1 MDGTVIMETTAVV
14 LVLKSYHEIGRGP
27 AWFERRLDGKLVVP
41 RAVETEFKRLQKAN
55 KRGKG
60 RNDIAW
66 MGRVKGAE
74 KNWIYDMYQEP
85 GRDGGLLRRIERMHM
100 AAVNEPGTA
109 EARAWLKAKKA
120 RLFSAWRISAKS
132 AEASPKPA
140 LRRLYEDAKTDRIIM
155 MQAVMIARSLEGKAV
170 LVSNDGDFTAFA
182 KPLEEISGGAM
193 RVVRFAKM
201 R

>member
-1 MDGTVIMETTAVV
+1 MDGTVIMETSAVV
-14 LVLKSYHEIGRGP
+14 LVLKSYHERGRGP
-27 AWFERRLDGKLVVP
+27 PWFEKRLDGKLVVP

-55 KRGKG
+55 KKGRG
-60 RNDIAW
+60 RNDIGW

-74 KNWIYDMYQEP
+74 KNWIYDMYKEP
-85 GRDGGLLRRIERMHM
+85 GTDGGLLHGIERMHM

-109 EARAWLKAKKA
+109 EARAWLKVKK
-120 RLFSAWRISAKS
+120 RHLFGAWKITAKS

-140 LRRLYEDAKTDRIIM
+140 LRRLYEDAKADRIIM

-193 RVVRFAKM
+193 RVVGFSKM
-201 R
+201 K

>member
-27 AWFERRLDGKLVVP
+27 AWFERRLDGKIAVP

-55 KRGKG
+55 KRG

-74 KNWIYDMYQEP
+74 KNRIYDMYQEP
-85 GRDGGLLRRIERMHM
+85 GRDGGLLRRIERMHT

-109 EARAWLKAKKA
+109 EARAWLKIKKA
-120 RLFSAWRISAKS
+120 RLFRAWRISAES

-155 MQAVMIARSLEGKAV
+155 MQAVMIARSLEGKSV

-182 KPLEEISGGAM
+182 KPLEEMSGGAM

>member
-1 MDGTVIMETTAVV
+1 METSAVV

-27 AWFERRLDGKLVVP
+27 AWFERRLDGKLAVP

-55 KRGKG
+55 KRGRG

-66 MGRVKGAE
+66 MGRVKGAK

-85 GRDGGLLRRIERMHM
+85 GRDGGLLRRIERMHT

-132 AEASPKPA
+132 AGASPKPA

-155 MQAVMIARSLEGKAV
+155 MQAVTIARSLEGKAA

-193 RVVRFAKM
+193 RAVRFAMM